1 MNLKDALTGIRV
13 LDLTSNLPGPYATLI
28 LGDLGADVIKIESLE
43 GDYVRNYPPFIETES
58 VMSLLLNR
66 NKRSIAL
73 NLKSEEGLRIF
84 YSLVKTADVVI
95 EGFRPGVTKRL
106 KIDLDTLKEYNPNL
120 IYCSIIGYQ
129 ENDTRSGHDMNY
141 LASAGIL
148 NISGP
153 KAFPVPPGVPIGD
166 IGGGSLPAVISIL
179 AALVKRG
186 KEPQK
191 LVISITEQMI
201 PWLTIAASTYIAG
214 IGDPQRE
221 EHMLSGYLPFYRIY
235 KTKDKIPKFVTFASL
250 ETKFWHNFCQSID
263 RNDLIGKQ
271 FDLELLN
278 SELPKIF
285 SQKTQEEWEEWFEV
299 YDIPG
304 ASIISV
310 AEALEENSR
319 LFEIQHPSLG
329 SIKQIKSPFT
339 NETKSVLFPPAL
351 GENTKEILKE
361 INLSKDYEKLKAA
374 GIVK

>member
-141 LASAGIL
+141 
-148 NISGP
+148 
-153 KAFPVPPGVPIGD
+153 
-166 IGGGSLPAVISIL
+166 
-179 AALVKRG
+179 
-186 KEPQK
+186 
-191 LVISITEQMI
+191 
-201 PWLTIAASTYIAG
+201 
-214 IGDPQRE
+214 
-221 EHMLSGYLPFYRIY
+221 
-235 KTKDKIPKFVTFASL
+235 
-250 ETKFWHNFCQSID
+250 
-263 RNDLIGKQ
+263 
-271 FDLELLN
+271 
-278 SELPKIF
+278 
-285 SQKTQEEWEEWFEV
+285 
-299 YDIPG
+299 
-304 ASIISV
+304 
-310 AEALEENSR
+310 
-319 LFEIQHPSLG
+319 
-329 SIKQIKSPFT
+329 
-339 NETKSVLFPPAL
+339 
-351 GENTKEILKE
+351 
-361 INLSKDYEKLKAA
+361 
-374 GIVK
+374 